1 MRYPLA
7 VTIAFLCVTSML
19 LPSMVPTQGSRVVSA
34 MTHGPSGDDSG
45 PLPESLNFP
54 GGINTS
60 LSVDEYPQIAR
71 ALMLNGGSTDS
82 DLADV
87 NGDGRTDLIVAV
99 SQAKEI
105 SIFYRLPSGTF
116 PSIPSLNI
124 SLERNPIAVGT
135 LDMFSDESTQIVV
148 LERRNNV
155 SDLDYLRFFNIT
167 QSGSGYTEVF
177 NRMLYDNPAGFVI
190 GNLTGDVYADIAVAY
205 AGPHPMS
212 QPGLIEIREGPKYS
226 TYFQIAA
233 GIGTDGIVSGY
244 FNGDG
249 LIDLAVSNRHDANAM
264 VFNQPLSLG
273 MSPSRVLAVDGI
285 PTALAQGNLDSDIFD
300 DIVVAA
306 ESPSALHFYFQNL
319 GQISETELYNRSL
332 DFPPSCLAIGQMNN
346 DSRDDILVLSQQSV
360 LAAGFYQNPTSP
372 IWKPV
377 PDFIF
382 PTGDGPRAAIIGQL
396 DSTAGN
402 EIAIA
407 GARSDWS
414 GSSIGLYSRSQSN
427 GFSNSNLTVWTDSI
441 YEASAVDLGDINGDL
456 INDLI
461 LLVRAL
467 DAFAF
472 MLDSAGTWQVVPLG
486 YTPTMLTV
494 KDVNDDG
501 VCEVV
506 TSSSLLSNMTISSW
520 NSSEPSFFTSS
531 TLGCAG
537 TVRDFEFG
545 DFNNDGLVDL
555 AVATVVG
562 DLEVFYNDGLASA
575 YSSRIDIPV
584 EASGASSDLAVGDF
598 NGDSKADVAITLPS
612 RRIGILLQNE
622 SDAPLA
628 LPFSLILQ
636 ASAGLDFNKIWSG
649 DLTGDGRADIA
660 AMRPSDTSLYLFD
673 QVDFET
679 APHPSVLLTFP
690 EMPIFASVVDATDD
704 GFADVLAIFG
714 PADLLF
720 LYKQDSGVLP
730 TSPSMTF
737 VCGGKPSWA
746 LIGDAT
752 QDHKA
757 ELLVSDSSSHSISVF
772 KQTNF
777 APIAHAGGPYATM
790 QGDLLRFNGS
800 VTTGISEL
808 PFIEF
813 NWDFGDGTSPT
824 GWIKDSLPVH
834 AYANVEN
841 YTATMTVRDPFG
853 MTDTDQAVVNVSD
866 SVPHVDFTWTP
877 LNPREGET
885 VTLND
890 TTVSYDPVVEYDWMV
905 DNVTISAGLVR
916 TLTMEFD
923 DGIHDVTLTAHDS
936 DGSVANVS
944 KSFYVRATNPELQL
958 SAPGV
963 VSEGDDV
970 NISVAVDSWHNGP
983 VDAIVLYE
991 WDYSY
996 NGISF
1001 LTDEETGISNYTHHS
1016 FRASGT
1022 SQVYTVAVRVTDVDG
1037 DSNMSAIN
1045 IEVLDIGPTSSFS
1058 LSTPDPMEG
1067 VPFTFQETVV
1077 TWDGIQDW
1085 LWNLT
1090 YADGTQVSYP
1100 YDPQAN
1106 GTVMAGIEFV
1116 LGNGD
1121 YVMSLQVTEPDGD
1134 TDMFDLAFTVR
1145 EIPPFI
1151 ELITLPL
1158 HTPVNWYREFERVD
1172 FSAIITSYD
1181 PVVSYEWDFDAPGAQ
1196 FISNQQT
1203 TQNYTHYSYNRSG
1216 NYTAKVK
1223 ATDSD
1228 GSFAIQIVDIEIVD
1242 TPPTGSFSDYVKVLR
1257 SDPNQT
1263 SRITFDAT
1271 ALAIAYPDISNT
1283 LWEFGDGTRE
1293 LIIGP
1298 PSTPMVHTYAPIRNY
1313 EANITVTDDD
1323 GDNLVLQTT
1332 LLMIEPTLTLD
1343 YPAENGVVRSGTNVK
1358 FLVDDDTRPLVSVSV
1373 KYAINGG
1380 SFVDFVTLYA
1390 INTTGWE
1397 DGSYSIDVRAED
1409 TDGNIAFL
1417 RGVTISIDD
1426 TPPAFSITTL
1436 AASVYGGKKL
1446 NISVNI
1452 TDSHIDPSKVML
1464 YVKFPGDSDNSSL
1477 PMNSAGNGVFYRLV
1491 EVPMRSGEI
1500 EYYINATDFAGNS
1513 AHSQTYSVQV
1523 KLRFIDVAWP
1533 YMLVLAILA
1542 AVGTGAY
1549 FLREVNIAVDE
1560 TFVVYNDGRMLA
1572 HSTRRLKPGMDDQV
1586 LSGMFVAIQDFVKD
1600 SFKDETSFTLRKL
1613 DFGEKSILIEKGK
1626 YLFLAVILHGKASR
1640 KVASKM
1646 KRIVNEIEEKFEFHL
1661 IDWDGDLEKFRGL
1674 SDNVKKIYSKSPL
1687 FRGARGKENT

>member
-7 VTIAFLCVTSML
+7 VTIAFLCVASML
-19 LPSMVPTQGSRVVSA
+19 LPSMASSQGSGVVSA
-34 MTHGPSGDDSG
+34 MTYGQSGDDSA
-45 PLPESLNFP
+45 PSPETLSFP

-60 LSVDEYPQIAR
+60 LSVNEYPQIAR

-82 DLADV
+82 VLADV

-105 SIFYRLPSGTF
+105 SIFFRLPGGTM

-124 SLERNPIAVGT
+124 TLERNPIAVGVA
-135 LDMFSDESTQIVV
+135 DAFSTGSPQIAV
-148 LERRNNV
+148 LERRNAA
-155 SDLDYLRFFNIT
+155 SDIDYLKLFNISAGGT
-167 QSGSGYTEVF
+167 SYSEFVSRTLYENSTGMAMGDF
-177 NRMLYDNPAGFVI
+177 N
-190 GNLTGDVYADIAVAY
+190 GDMAPDIAVAY
-205 AGPHPMS
+205 AGSDPSNQSGFM
-212 QPGLIEIREGPKYS
+212 EIKLGPRYS
-226 TYFQIAA
+226 IGFQIGA
-233 GIGTDGIVSGY
+233 GKGANGIVAGD
-244 FNGDG
+244 FNGDS
-249 LIDLAVSNRHDANAM
+249 LLDLAVSNRFDRNIF
-264 VFNQPLSLG
+264 VFHQPLSLG
-273 MSPSRVLAVDGI
+273 MPPSRVLSVDGS
-285 PTALAQGNLDSDIFD
+285 PTALAQGKLDSDNFD
-300 DIVVAA
+300 DIVVATD
-306 ESPSALHFYFQNL
+306 SPSALHFYFQDL

-332 DFPPSCLAIGQMNN
+332 GFPPSGVVTGQMNN
-346 DSRDDILVLSQQSV
+346 DSRNDILVLSQQSS

-372 IWKPV
+372 IWKSV

-382 PTGDGPRAAIIGQL
+382 PTGDGPRAATIGQL
-396 DSTAGN
+396 DETAGN

-407 GARSDWS
+407 SARSDWS

-427 GFSNSNLTVWTDSI
+427 GFSNSNLTIWANST
-441 YEASAVDLGDINGDL
+441 YETSVFDLGDINGDL
-456 INDLI
+456 TNDLI
-461 LLVRAL
+461 LLVPAL

-472 MLDSAGTWQVVPLG
+472 MLDCAGDWQVVTLG
-486 YTPTMLTV
+486 YTPTQLVV
-494 KDVNDDG
+494 KDVNNDG
-501 VCEVV
+501 IVEVV
-506 TSSSLLSNMTISSW
+506 TSNILLPAITISSW
-520 NSSEPSFFTSS
+520 NSSEPSSFTSR
-531 TLGCAG
+531 TLGCGGA
-537 TVRDFEFG
+537 VRDFNFG
-545 DFNNDGLVDL
+545 YLNNDARVDL
-555 AVATVVG
+555 AVATAIG

-584 EASGASSDLAVGDF
+584 GASGTSSDLAVGDF
-598 NGDSKADVAITLPS
+598 NGDLKADVAITLPS
-612 RRIGILLQNE
+612 RRVGILLQNE
-622 SDAPLA
+622 SGAPLA

-636 ASAGLDFNKIWSG
+636 ASTGNDFNRIWSG
-649 DLTGDGRADIA
+649 DLTGDDRADIA
-660 AMRPSDTSLYLFD
+660 AMRPSDPNLYLFD

-690 EMPIFASVVDATDD
+690 EMPTFASVVDATDD
-704 GFADVLAIFG
+704 GFSDVLAIFG
-714 PADLLF
+714 SADLLF
-720 LYKQDSGVLP
+720 LYKQDSGMLP

-752 QDHKA
+752 ENYKA

-772 KQTNF
+772 KQANF
-777 APIAHAGGPYATM
+777 APIAHAGGPYTTM

-800 VTTGISEL
+800 VTTGVSEL

-813 NWDFGDGTSPT
+813 NWDFGDGTPLT
-824 GWIKDSLPVH
+824 GWIKDSRPVH
-834 AYANVEN
+834 AYADVGN
-841 YTATMTVRDPFG
+841 YTATLTVRDPFG

-866 SVPHVDFTWTP
+866 SIPHVDFTWTP

-890 TTVSYDPVVEYDWMV
+890 TTVSHDPVVEYDWMV
-905 DNVTISAGLVR
+905 DNVTVSTGMVR
-916 TLTMEFD
+916 TLIMEFD
-923 DGIHDVTLTAHDS
+923 DGTHDVTLTALDS

-944 KSFYVRATNPELQL
+944 KSFYVSAMNPELQL
-958 SAPGV
+958 SAPGM

-983 VDAIVLYE
+983 VDSIVLYE

-1022 SQVYTVAVRVTDVDG
+1022 SQVYTVAVRVTDIDG
-1037 DSNMSAIN
+1037 DWNVSAIN

-1067 VPFTFQETVV
+1067 IPFTFQETVV

-1090 YADGTQVSYP
+1090 YANGTQVSYP

-1106 GTVMAGIEFV
+1106 GTAMAGTEFV

-1145 EIPPFI
+1145 EIPPSI
-1151 ELITLPL
+1151 ELITLP
-1158 HTPVNWYREFERVD
+1158 HRAPANWYMEFERVD

-1196 FISNQQT
+1196 FISDQQT
-1203 TQNYTHYSYNRSG
+1203 TQNYTHYSYNWSG
-1216 NYTAKVK
+1216 NFTAKVR

-1228 GSFAIQIVDIEIVD
+1228 GSSAIQMVEIEIVD
-1242 TPPTGSFSDYVKVLR
+1242 TPPSGSFSDYVEVLR

-1283 LWEFGDGTRE
+1283 LWEFGDGARE
-1293 LIIGP
+1293 LITAP
-1298 PSTPMVHTYAPIRNY
+1298 PSIPMVHTYAPTRNY

-1323 GDNLVLQTT
+1323 GNNLVLRAT

-1343 YPAENGVVRSGTNVK
+1343 YPTGDRVVRSGTNIK
-1358 FLVDDDTRPLVSVSV
+1358 FLVDDDTRPLVSV

-1380 SFVDFVTLYA
+1380 AFVDFVTLYA
-1390 INTTGWE
+1390 MNTIGWL
-1397 DGSYSIDVRAED
+1397 DGNYSIDVRAED
-1409 TDGNIAFL
+1409 KDGNIAFL
-1417 RGVTISIDD
+1417 RGVVIYIDD
-1426 TPPAFSITTL
+1426 TFPTFIITTP
-1436 AASVYGGKKL
+1436 ATSIYGGKKL
-1446 NISVNI
+1446 NISANI
-1452 TDSHIDPSKVML
+1452 SDPHVDPSKVML
-1464 YVKFPGDSDNSSL
+1464 YVKFPGDTDNSSM
-1477 PMNSAGNGVFYRLV
+1477 PMTSAGNGVFYRLV

-1500 EYYINATDFAGNS
+1500 EYYISATDLAGNS

-1533 YMLVLAILA
+1533 YMLGLAILA

-1674 SDNVKKIYSKSPL
+1674 NDNVKKIYSKSPL
-1687 FRGARGKENT
+1687 LRGGRGRENT

>member
-1 MRYPLA
+1 
-7 VTIAFLCVTSML
+7 ML
-19 LPSMVPTQGSRVVSA
+19 FPSMASSQGSRVVSTTA
-34 MTHGPSGDDSG
+34 YGPTGDDSG
-45 PLPESLNFP
+45 PSLETLNFP

-60 LSVDEYPQIAR
+60 ISVNEYSQIAR

-82 DLADV
+82 DRADV

-124 SLERNPIAVGT
+124 SLERNPIAVRT
-135 LDMFSDESTQIVV
+135 LDAFAVGIPQIAV
-148 LERRNNV
+148 LERRNNA
-155 SDLDYLRFFNIT
+155 SDMDYLQLFNIT
-167 QSGSGYTEVF
+167 AGGTAYSQVIS
-177 NRMLYDNPAGFVI
+177 RMLYENPIGFVV
-190 GNLTGDVYADIAVAY
+190 GELTGDIYPDVTIAY
-205 AGPHPMS
+205 
-212 QPGLIEIREGPKYS
+212 EGPDPSNLSGFIEVKIGPRFS
-226 TYFQIAA
+226 TGFQI
-233 GIGTDGIVSGY
+233 GSGKGTDCIANGD
-244 FNGDG
+244 FNGDT
-249 LIDLAVSNRHDANAM
+249 LLDVAVCNRYDRNVM
-264 VFNQPLSLG
+264 VFHEPLSLG
-273 MSPSRVLAVDGI
+273 MPPSRILSVDGS
-285 PTALAQGNLDSDIFD
+285 PTALAKGKLDSDSFD
-300 DIVVAA
+300 DIVVATN
-306 ESPSALHFYFQNL
+306 SPSALHFYFQGL
-319 GQISETELYNRSL
+319 GNISETELYNRSL
-332 DFPPSCLAIGQMNN
+332 GFSPSGVVTGHLNN
-346 DSRDDILVLSQQSV
+346 DSRDDVLVLSQQNS

-372 IWKPV
+372 IWKSV

-382 PTGDGPRAAIIGQL
+382 PTGDSPRSALIGQL
-396 DSTAGN
+396 DGTAGN

-407 GARSDWS
+407 SARSDWS

-427 GFSNSNLTVWTDSI
+427 GFSNSNLTIWTNST
-441 YEASAVDLGDINGDL
+441 YEASAFDLGDINGDL
-456 INDLI
+456 TNDLI
-461 LLVRAL
+461 LLVPAL
-467 DAFAF
+467 NSFAF
-472 MLDSAGTWQVVPLG
+472 MLDCAGDWQVVPLG
-486 YTPTMLTV
+486 YAPTKLVV

-501 VCEVV
+501 ICEVV
-506 TSSSLLSNMTISSW
+506 TSNSLLSDITISSW
-520 NSSEPSFFTSS
+520 NSSEPSFFTSRA
-531 TLGCAG
+531 LGCAG

-545 DFNNDGLVDL
+545 DFDDDGLIDL
-555 AVATVVG
+555 AVATAVG

-575 YSSRIDIPV
+575 YSSRIDISV
-584 EASGASSDLAVGDF
+584 GASGTSSNLAVGDF
-598 NGDSKADVAITLPS
+598 NGDSKADVAVTLPS
-612 RRIGILLQNE
+612 RRVGILLQNE
-622 SDAPLA
+622 SGAPLA
-628 LPFSLILQ
+628 LPFNMILQ
-636 ASAGLDFNKIWSG
+636 ASAGLDFDKIWSG

-660 AMRPSDTSLYLFD
+660 AMRPSDSSLYLFD

-690 EMPIFASVVDATDD
+690 EMPIFASIVDVTDD
-704 GFADVLAIFG
+704 GFSDVLAIFG
-714 PADLLF
+714 SADLLF
-720 LYKQDSGVLP
+720 LYKQDSGLLP

-737 VCGGKPSWA
+737 VCGGKPSCA

-772 KQTNF
+772 EQANF
-777 APIAHAGGPYATM
+777 APIAHAGGPYTTM

-824 GWIKDSLPVH
+824 GWIKDSRPVH
-834 AYANVEN
+834 AYADVGN
-841 YTATMTVRDPFG
+841 YTATLTVKDPFG
-853 MTDTDQAVVNVSD
+853 MTDIDQAVVNVSD
-866 SVPHVDFTWTP
+866 SIPHVDFTWTP
-877 LNPREGET
+877 LNPKEGET

-905 DNVTISAGLVR
+905 DNVTVSAGLIR

-923 DGIHDVTLTAHDS
+923 DGVHDVTLTAHDS
-936 DGSVANVS
+936 DGSVANIS
-944 KSFYVRATNPELQL
+944 KSFYVSAMNPELAL
-958 SAPGV
+958 YASGV

-983 VDAIVLYE
+983 VDSIVLYE

-1001 LTDEETGISNYTHHS
+1001 LTDEETGTSNYTHHS

-1022 SQVYTVAVRVTDVDG
+1022 SQVYTVAVRATDIDG
-1037 DSNMSAIN
+1037 DWNLSAIN

-1067 VPFTFQETVV
+1067 IPFTFQETVV

-1090 YADGTQVSYP
+1090 YANGTQVSYP
-1100 YDPQAN
+1100 YNPQAN
-1106 GTVMAGIEFV
+1106 GTAMVYTEFV

-1134 TDMFDLAFTVR
+1134 TDIFDLAFTVR

-1151 ELITLPL
+1151 ELITLPYR
-1158 HTPVNWYREFERVD
+1158 TPINWYREFERVD

-1196 FISNQQT
+1196 FISDQQT
-1203 TQNYTHYSYNRSG
+1203 TQNFTHYGYNWTG
-1216 NYTAKVK
+1216 NFTAKVR

-1228 GSFAIQIVDIEIVD
+1228 GSWAIQIVDIEIVD
-1242 TPPTGSFSDYVKVLR
+1242 TALTGSFSDYVEVLR

-1283 LWEFGDGTRE
+1283 LWEFGDEARE
-1293 LIIGP
+1293 LITAP
-1298 PSTPMVHTYAPIRNY
+1298 PSIPMVHTYDPIRNY

-1323 GDNLVLQTT
+1323 GNNLVLRTT

-1343 YPAENGVVRSGTNVK
+1343 YPTGDRVVRSGTNIK
-1358 FLVDDDTRPLVSVSV
+1358 FLVDDDARPLVSV

-1380 SFVDFVTLYA
+1380 AFVDFVTLYA
-1390 INTTGWE
+1390 INTTGWP
-1397 DGSYSIDVRAED
+1397 DGNYSIDVRAED
-1409 TDGNIAFL
+1409 KDGNIAFL
-1417 RGVTISIDD
+1417 RGAVIYIDD
-1426 TPPAFSITTL
+1426 MSPTFTITTP
-1436 AASVYGGKKL
+1436 ANSVYGGNKL
-1446 NISVNI
+1446 NISANI
-1452 TDSHIDPSKVML
+1452 SDPHVDPSTVML
-1464 YVKFPGDSDNSSL
+1464 YVKFPGDSNYSL
-1477 PMNSAGNGVFYRLV
+1477 MPMEGAGESVYYRLV

-1500 EYYINATDFAGNS
+1500 EYYVYAMDLAGNS

-1533 YMLVLAILA
+1533 YMLGLAILA

-1586 LSGMFVAIQDFVKD
+1586 LSGMFVAIQDFIKD

-1646 KRIVNEIEEKFEFHL
+1646 KRIVDEIEERFAFHL

-1674 SDNVKKIYSKSPL
+1674 NDNVKRIYSKSPL
-1687 FRGARGKENT
+1687 LRIGRGKENT